1 VDSFSLGGRQL
12 QIPAGA
18 WMSRETIAAA
28 RYERLGQGIV
38 YKARSS
44 FQYSASVAYAA
55 SRHA

>member
-1 VDSFSLGGRQL
+1 
-12 QIPAGA
+12 
-18 WMSRETIAAA
+18 MSRETMAAA

-44 FQYSASVAYAA
+44 FQHSAFQVAYAA